1 MAEHIL
7 HDRFW
12 KLVMRFW
19 PTGRSQQVPWTPL
32 GKPLAE
38 ARVAL
43 VTSCGVHLAADVPFD
58 TTLAH
63 GDVSFREIP
72 GDLRLADATITHGH
86 YDERDARKDLN
97 VVFPL
102 ERLRELATEGL
113 IGAVAPRHYG
123 FLGSIM
129 RPARLITDTA
139 PEVARRLRAD
149 AVDVVLLTPC

>member
-1 MAEHIL
+1 MAELDL
-7 HDRFW
+7 HGRFW

-19 PTGRSQQVPWTPL
+19 PTGRATQVPWTPL
-32 GKPLAE
+32 AKPLAE

-43 VTSCGVHLAADVPFD
+43 ITTCGVHLATDPPFD
-58 TTLAH
+58 LQTAH

-72 GDLRLADATITHGH
+72 GDAPLTDLTISHGH
-86 YDERDARKDLN
+86 YDERDARRDLN

-102 ERLRELATEGL
+102 ERLRELAAEGL

-123 FLGSIM
+123 FMGSIK
-129 RPARLITDTA
+129 RPARLIADTA